1 MAKKIKVA
9 FIDKM
14 YYNAESKRLC
24 GDMGFTFQESADTRV
39 LIENEDDLIN
49 DSIDFINSEEA
60 KEWDDVGDGVETD
73 FSIYELYEGEIEV
86 EDEDYDDFADILWSY
101 RIIDGTSVLKKVFVC
116 ATEEDASGIV
126 RKYYPNVDAEYRTEE
141 ED

>member
-73 FSIYELYEGEIEV
+73 FSIYELYEAEIDV
-86 EDEDYDDFADILWSY
+86 DDDEYADFLWSY

-116 ATEEDASGIV
+116 ATEENASGIV
-126 RKYYPNVDAEYRTEE
+126 KKYYPNVDAEYREE
-141 ED
+141 